1 MKTFEIFSES
11 KKKGQNGRRKFKI
24 VLYKIHPDE
33 CIDTENEVGTQFNL
47 NGITWIEE
55 YCKKALDSIKGM
67 FLRCEFL
74 DEERTELCGHGM
86 TDIID
91 DVPIFENA
99 TTIGSFT
106 NGYIDEIIDDNGEK
120 IKVCIGEGEIDSSCY
135 HNFCE
140 RLDENIANGIFPN
153 GSVEIMRTEGN
164 DGIVYKYGYK
174 EQGRIPTEFIHSGYA
189 LLGIT
194 PSDNTAKLVELNEH
208 KEETNTM
215 DEAKITALIEQT
227 VSVYTNH
234 ASEINQYKEDCDKKV
249 KELNETVETITSEKE
264 EAIAN
269 SEKIQT
275 ALDECKKELDETYK
289 KLDGLYEEI
298 KTLREELGK
307 AKAKE
312 RVGELNVAIA
322 DFSDTE
328 KEYAKAEIDAFNADP
343 VASEINSVVNKIWEG
358 IGKIAKADAD
368 AAKVIAE
375 QNAQK
380 AKLEDIFS
388 IVDTGAKA
396 PEDTNIF

>member
-24 VLYKIHPDE
+24 ILYKIHPDD
-33 CIDTENEVGTQFNL
+33 CIDEVNEVGTEYNL
-47 NGITWIEE
+47 NGITWIKE
-55 YCKKALDSIKGM
+55 YCEKALPSIKGM

-99 TTIGSFT
+99 TTIGTFT
-106 NGYIDEIIDDNGEK
+106 DGYIEEIEDENGEK
-120 IKVCIGEGEIDSSCY
+120 VWVCIGVGEIDSSCY

-140 RLDENIANGIFPN
+140 KLDENIANGIFPK
-153 GSVEIMRTEGN
+153 GSVEIMRTEDN

-174 EQGRIPTEFIHSGYA
+174 DKGRIPTEFIHSGYA

-194 PSDNTAKLVELNEH
+194 PSDDTAKLVELNEH

-227 VSVYTNH
+227 VSAYTNH
-234 ASEINQYKEDCDKKV
+234 TSEINECKKECDEKV
-249 KELNETVETITSEKE
+249 KELNKCLDKEKAE
-264 EAIAN
+264 KNEAIAN
-269 SEKIQT
+269 SEKIQA
-275 ALDECKKELDETYK
+275 ALDECRNELSETHK
-289 KLDGLYEEI
+289 KLDALYEEMDA
-298 KTLREELGK
+298 LRDELGK

-312 RVGELNVAIA
+312 RVGELNAAIA
-322 DFSDTE
+322 AFTDAE
-328 KEYAKAEIDAFNADP
+328 REYAKAEIEAFEADP
-343 VASEINSVVNKIWEG
+343 ITSEINSVVNKIWEG
-358 IGKIAKADAD
+358 IGKTAKANAD
-368 AAKVIAE
+368 AEKVAAE
-375 QNAQK
+375 QNAAK
-380 AKLEDIFS
+380 ANIEDIFS
-388 IVDTGAKA
+388 VVDTGANV